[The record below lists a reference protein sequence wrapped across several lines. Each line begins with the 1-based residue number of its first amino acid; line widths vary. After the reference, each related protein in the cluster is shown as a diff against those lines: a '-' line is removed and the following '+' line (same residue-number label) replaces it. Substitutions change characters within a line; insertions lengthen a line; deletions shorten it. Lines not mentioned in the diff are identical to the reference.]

1 VHQAGLNNR
10 PFVCLGFLFSLSMT
24 NFSAKITERMP
35 SIKNNPNLLVQY
47 LQKPA
52 SEFTKE
58 DIVRYI
64 EERDIEML
72 NFRYVAEDGKLKT
85 INFMITGPDEL
96 DMVLSS
102 GERVDGSS
110 IFSYLDAES
119 SDLYLVPRYRTAFLN
134 PFSPMPSVDIL
145 CSFYTE
151 NGQPLESSPENILR
165 KALSKFSKETGMELK
180 MMGELEFYV
189 AAPAENC
196 HGFLGKGYH
205 SGEPFTLH
213 EKLRA
218 EAIKLIAR
226 CGGAVRFGHAEK
238 GRFSQYEKY
247 FEQHEIEFSPVDPE
261 TASDQIVIAK
271 WILRMLGAKHKVNV
285 TFIPKLSLDQPGS
298 SMHIHFL
305 VEKAGKNKLTEN
317 GGLSDT
323 SLKMIAGLL
332 DLAPAIT
339 AFSNTIPISYLRTIP
354 GQQAPHHISWGKR
367 NRSTLVRVP
376 LGWNNNLQLGAL
388 ANQQEQKKADF
399 SFRQTIEYRGSDGSA
414 NPYLLMAALVVG
426 FMKGLA
432 DAEAIKK
439 SEAYFC
445 SANLFSADEEGKATA
460 YKQIPKSCEG
470 AAAMLEEYRHFFEA
484 GQIFPKSIID
494 YSIRQ
499 LKSFN
504 DKAVGAGFKKY
515 ENDEMPAL
523 IDEYLHYM

>member
-1 VHQAGLNNR
+1 
-10 PFVCLGFLFSLSMT
+10 
-24 NFSAKITERMP
+24 MP

-58 DIVRYI
+58 DIIRYI

-85 INFMITGPDEL
+85 INFMINGRDEL

-119 SDLYLVPRYRTAFLN
+119 SDLYIVPRYRTAFFN
-134 PFSPMPSVDIL
+134 PFARIPSVDIL

-151 NGQPLESSPENILR
+151 NGKPLESSPENILK
-165 KALSKFSKETGMELK
+165 KALALFSKETNMDLK

-189 AAPAENC
+189 AAPADKGHE
-196 HGFLGKGYH
+196 HLGKGYH
-205 SGEPFTLH
+205 SGEPFAMH

-238 GRFSQYEKY
+238 GRFTQYEKY

-261 TASDQIVIAK
+261 TASDQLVIAK
-271 WILRMLGAKHKVNV
+271 WILRMLGPKYQVNV
-285 TFIPKLSLDQPGS
+285 TFIPKLSLGQPGS
-298 SMHIHFL
+298 SMHVHFL

-317 GGLSDT
+317 GELSDT
-323 SLKMIAGLL
+323 GLKMIAGVL
-332 DLAPAIT
+332 DLAPGIT
-339 AFSNTIPISYLRTIP
+339 AFANTIPVSYLRTMP
-354 GQQAPHHISWGKR
+354 GQQAPHRISWGKR

-388 ANQQEQKKADF
+388 ANRQEQKKTDF

-426 FMKGLA
+426 FMKGLT
-432 DAEAIKK
+432 DKEAIKK

-445 SANLFSADEEGKATA
+445 SGNLFSAHEKETTTA
-460 YKQIPKSCEG
+460 FKQIPKSCNG

-494 YSIRQ
+494 HTIQQLRAFRDESLSIE
-499 LKSFN
+499 
-504 DKAVGAGFKKY
+504 FKNY
-515 ENDEMPAL
+515 ENLEMPSV